1 MYSLNNNSGFPVT
14 IIYFTK
20 NRILYKEQASSKD
33 SFNSILENF
42 RRNQAY
48 KNKAILKNKYLLN
61 GSLIRNDQLLEE
73 LIRKNNPQSFF
84 NIKEAE
90 LSVEL
95 EELLYTGDSA
105 YKIYQKI
112 IQPKFNP
119 FGLYIY
125 TPKEEII
132 YSYVYPEKT
141 INLFELNKINEGS
154 AYCNSYNDLYISGS
168 NESNNKD
175 FWIINNSNYEIKKKK
190 MPTNKNNHSMIYLN
204 FNKNDQ
210 WVFIIGGN
218 DKKSFYY
225 DLRKNYFINWGDT
238 NELYSKPAFI
248 QIGEYLYIFD
258 SINFQK
264 NFIERTKII
273 NPERKWEK
281 LRITFDK
288 KKINYFP
295 SKFGLSYDS
304 NGRILLLGG
313 DNNQKNNTIVYEIN
327 DNTFTFSQNGTNDNA
342 VLDDKTFYKIN
353 KKYSVCL
360 PHNLNET
367 KEICFIDKDEQ
378 SLLKINIECPK
389 DNRKTKVISNLSF
402 KEKPSIINDKGNV
415 TIKTINLE
423 KNEKPSSY
431 KLYSKQQPNS
441 SYGACNP
448 VRSAEDVRTDNIFL
462 LCDNCLSRNRDTLIC
477 QCCHNPFQRRN
488 AGMNDNDYL
497 RNYNRMNEN
506 VDNPT
511 KENPRITIIQDEY
524 YPLGSMNFQT
534 YSKSGN
540 NYCKKVYNKN
550 YNRARDGAKVE
561 IIYDEYIPIKADYE
575 LNKQPGGFKKYT
587 YAKKIEQERKNEEE
601 ENNKDIKKEEMLP
614 KNDIQNEVKDN
625 KNNENNENDV
635 VEYKNNEQENKD
647 DDLFDK
653 SQNDNVNIN
662 ENENE
667 ENQNEIIIEEN
678 QNNEDNMDGDI
689 KEKSIEMD
697 EEDNKEKNEN
707 GEEQIENNENMNGQ
721 DANEVGNNLIS
732 QNKEII
738 NGELP
743 KDSLEFKDVVKDEN
757 NNNEINRQEPE
768 NKDNYFIREGEEFH
782 SMEEDNGEEQN
793 NSVEHIDDNNNDN
806 DNENNAGIYEN
817 GNEIKF
823 EGNEKNEE
831 ENVEHNNNIEE
842 NGAEN
847 ENEDENKM
855 VQFDG
860 EENAEEG
867 EGEDEA
873 VVFEEGGEEEMNY
886 NNEEGEE
893 GEEGMNDAGCEEEMN
908 YEGGNEE
915 GSVVENEEQ
924 NSVIE
929 IGHNEDEN
937 GDGEGEGEQEMNY
950 KNEEEE

>member
-20 NRILYKEQASSKD
+20 NRILYEEQASSKD

-190 MPTNKNNHSMIYLN
+190 MPTNRNNHSMIYLN

-238 NELYSKPAFI
+238 NELYSKPASI

-327 DNTFTFSQNGTNDNA
+327 DNTFILSQNGTNDNA

-360 PHNLNET
+360 PYNLNET
-367 KEICFIDKDEQ
+367 
-378 SLLKINIECPK
+378 
-389 DNRKTKVISNLSF
+389 
-402 KEKPSIINDKGNV
+402 
-415 TIKTINLE
+415 
-423 KNEKPSSY
+423 
-431 KLYSKQQPNS
+431 
-441 SYGACNP
+441 
-448 VRSAEDVRTDNIFL
+448 
-462 LCDNCLSRNRDTLIC
+462 
-477 QCCHNPFQRRN
+477 
-488 AGMNDNDYL
+488 
-497 RNYNRMNEN
+497 
-506 VDNPT
+506 
-511 KENPRITIIQDEY
+511 
-524 YPLGSMNFQT
+524 
-534 YSKSGN
+534 
-540 NYCKKVYNKN
+540 
-550 YNRARDGAKVE
+550 
-561 IIYDEYIPIKADYE
+561 
-575 LNKQPGGFKKYT
+575 
-587 YAKKIEQERKNEEE
+587 
-601 ENNKDIKKEEMLP
+601 
-614 KNDIQNEVKDN
+614 
-625 KNNENNENDV
+625 
-635 VEYKNNEQENKD
+635 
-647 DDLFDK
+647 
-653 SQNDNVNIN
+653 
-662 ENENE
+662 
-667 ENQNEIIIEEN
+667 
-678 QNNEDNMDGDI
+678 
-689 KEKSIEMD
+689 
-697 EEDNKEKNEN
+697 
-707 GEEQIENNENMNGQ
+707 
-721 DANEVGNNLIS
+721 
-732 QNKEII
+732 
-738 NGELP
+738 
-743 KDSLEFKDVVKDEN
+743 
-757 NNNEINRQEPE
+757 
-768 NKDNYFIREGEEFH
+768 
-782 SMEEDNGEEQN
+782 
-793 NSVEHIDDNNNDN
+793 
-806 DNENNAGIYEN
+806 
-817 GNEIKF
+817 
-823 EGNEKNEE
+823 
-831 ENVEHNNNIEE
+831 
-842 NGAEN
+842 
-847 ENEDENKM
+847 
-855 VQFDG
+855 
-860 EENAEEG
+860 
-867 EGEDEA
+867 
-873 VVFEEGGEEEMNY
+873 
-886 NNEEGEE
+886 
-893 GEEGMNDAGCEEEMN
+893 
-908 YEGGNEE
+908 
-915 GSVVENEEQ
+915 
-924 NSVIE
+924 
-929 IGHNEDEN
+929 
-937 GDGEGEGEQEMNY
+937 
-950 KNEEEE
+950 